1 MRLSI
6 SSLNLDRG
14 AAATVTPT
22 QTAVLTTGSSRQD
35 KTVQQAELHATPNV
49 SMPAVAVDP
58 PGDAPMA
65 AIPPAVISV
74 STQGSPTAQSPPVP
88 VLARTESHQLG
99 TSVKSSKSKVS
110 ATGSPRASTLTRSIE
125 RIRSLTGS
133 PRSPVATIATEPA
146 VTGASDPSAGPLSS
160 STTSSR
166 MKRTTTAEQIERVT
180 RPTVSDLASRRSTS
194 SAIPPHSTGSQDA
207 MLRSPVWRPT
217 DGTAKIPPVVVVP
230 GRADDMRSV
239 SGQSN
244 DSFTT
249 SQVAEKEEQLEVLRT
264 ILIDLSNSLGHLRP
278 ELPTSVAA
286 EPAAPVAEPA
296 VESAGNST
304 AKTTPAA
311 ASTGASVTSAT
322 RLSKVSIPTRG
333 RAVLTEGDTPVAPVP
348 VAASSS
354 GSLNRSRLTLPS
366 VKVISPGGSIVAT
379 SREASSASSPSPR
392 PSSAANLSA
401 PVDPVP
407 ADEAI
412 SQAVATAEA
421 ALATV
426 AAITSAIKEASAATA
441 SSMATSPGTETP
453 RSRDT
458 YARAVA
464 TTLPVSASVSQGDS
478 SVSFTGKYTKA
489 SMFVEAEPPAAERN
503 SATDINDD
511 LAHAAGV
518 PLPMSQ
524 SGSFMSVQGTYV
536 TRRSAE
542 PSPVLLAT
550 QSSKETT
557 PAEAS
562 TPREL
567 TPPVLPTITETVE
580 VVKEET
586 TNVVEEPAGTPPQ
599 VQQAV
604 LVESPKG
611 AVETILEAT
620 QEEVV
625 ELEAEPKSATPP
637 TVTAPA
643 QTVTGTPAPSPTP
656 GQPTPGVSLPTVLIT
671 PVATE
676 LYGDYLNDP
685 LAAPLVVD
693 EMVTQL
699 HEVTD
704 TLNQLIE
711 EHPQIADEIGGVI
724 RKVHEAVIL
733 SIDHVTRSSRAPS
746 SAPTVAASSLGTPS
760 RRQSHFP
767 SAVPVVPAVAVAAP
781 PNIVVTPAP
790 PTAPAAEADAS
801 KSHCSSSSSSSSAK
815 SHTTVAQHHK
825 PKVAAHLLSSV
836 RVEHGSF
843 VDPHAQSGGPRQD
856 DATPDPVP
864 SAPASNPEPEI
875 VMVAVV
881 TEEVATTS
889 APQPPVPAESASTQS
904 GAEAAIVVASVAES
918 KSSVVEVASEMDVNE
933 AAQTKSFVVEVAA
946 SEADPVEPAVVRVV
960 ENVIEVDPPV
970 VEVVTEAIVEEPAVV
985 EPRTEPSTVPPAMS
999 RLASYSA
1006 FPTSPRGSVTG
1017 SMPSLTS
1024 DSSCSSPRPDGHFY
1038 AKTPSPVLERP
1049 LTSHHASRISI
1060 PVQQFG
1066 SPPEEVHVKHTPDES
1081 SPPYLA
1087 CHEFSHAS
1095 DSMFGS
1101 GAAPPFST
1109 SQHFPP
1115 SFSDFAPINSP
1126 FSFHQ
1131 STGEHATGLGHGS
1144 FFATSAGARRSH
1156 GGGMG
1161 SMSFSEALPPRG
1173 TSQNRRGGYTYQ
1185 RATTAAV
1192 DATGQHHLHTHIH
1205 QASWHHTGNARTST
1219 GHPGGFPT
1227 STGRIRIPVQFN
1239 GSPAGAARSSGSSSS
1254 ASSPPPSPP
1263 PANRSAV
1270 DEAVQRELHENTK
1283 RLLAMGYTDYYYLQ
1297 TILRQSGGDLEVA
1310 VQRLLHLN
1318 SQ

>member
-1 MRLSI
+1 
-6 SSLNLDRG
+6 
-14 AAATVTPT
+14 
-22 QTAVLTTGSSRQD
+22 
-35 KTVQQAELHATPNV
+35 
-49 SMPAVAVDP
+49 
-58 PGDAPMA
+58 
-65 AIPPAVISV
+65 
-74 STQGSPTAQSPPVP
+74 
-88 VLARTESHQLG
+88 SHQSG
-99 TSVKSSKSKVS
+99 TSVKLSKSKAS
-110 ATGSPRASTLTRSIE
+110 AIGSPRASTLTRSIE

-133 PRSPVATIATEPA
+133 SRSPVATIATEPA
-146 VTGASDPSAGPLSS
+146 VTSASDPSAGPLCS

-278 ELPTSVAA
+278 ELPASVAA
-286 EPAAPVAEPA
+286 EPAAPVAETA

-311 ASTGASVTSAT
+311 ASTGASIASAT

-333 RAVLTEGDTPVAPVP
+333 RAVLTEGETPVAPVP

-441 SSMATSPGTETP
+441 SSMATGPNTETP

-489 SMFVEAEPPAAERN
+489 SMFVEADPPAAESN
-503 SATDINDD
+503 PVTDSNDD

-542 PSPVLLAT
+542 PSLVLLAT
-550 QSSKETT
+550 QSSK
-557 PAEAS
+557 AS
-562 TPREL
+562 TPREQ
-567 TPPVLPTITETVE
+567 TPPVLPTILETVE
-580 VVKEET
+580 VVKDEAT
-586 TNVVEEPAGTPPQ
+586 DVAEEPAATPPQ

-611 AVETILEAT
+611 VVETILEAT
-620 QEEVV
+620 EEEVV
-625 ELEAEPKSATPP
+625 ELEAEPKSAAPP
-637 TVTAPA
+637 AVTAPA
-643 QTVTGTPAPSPTP
+643 LTVTGTPAPSPTP
-656 GQPTPGVSLPTVLIT
+656 GQPAPVVSLPTVLIT

-767 SAVPVVPAVAVAAP
+767 SAAPVVPAVAEAAP

-815 SHTTVAQHHK
+815 SRTTAAQRHK

-889 APQPPVPAESASTQS
+889 APQPPVPAESACTQS
-904 GAEAAIVVASVAES
+904 GTEPAIIGASIAES
-918 KSSVVEVASEMDVNE
+918 KSSVVEVASDMEVNE
-933 AAQTKSFVVEVAA
+933 AAQATSFVVEVVA
-946 SEADPVEPAVVRVV
+946 SEADPVEPAAVRVV

-985 EPRTEPSTVPPAMS
+985 EPRTESSTVPPAMS

-1049 LTSHHASRISI
+1049 LASHHASRISI

-1101 GAAPPFST
+1101 GAAPPFSA
-1109 SQHFPP
+1109 SHHFPP

-1173 TSQNRRGGYTYQ
+1173 TSHNRRGGYTYQ

-1283 RLLAMGYTDYYYLQ
+1283 RLLAMGYTDYNYLQ